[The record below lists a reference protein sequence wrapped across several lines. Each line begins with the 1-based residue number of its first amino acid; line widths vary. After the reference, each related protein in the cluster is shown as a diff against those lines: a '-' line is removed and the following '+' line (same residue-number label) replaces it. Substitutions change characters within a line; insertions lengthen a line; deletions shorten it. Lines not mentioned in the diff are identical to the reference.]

1 MHEMSLTRNVLDVV
15 LDEANAAG
23 ATRVQAVRVTIGD
36 LRDIVE
42 ELFEGLF
49 SHLARGT
56 IAEGA
61 ELEIVRIPV
70 TVRCRKCSRVYH
82 LNVRDKDTFECPSC
96 GLLDYGLNSGM
107 EFFVSGIDILKGQ
120 PNSLR

>member
-1 MHEMSLTRNVLDVV
+1 MHEMSLTRNVLDIV

-61 ELEIVRIPV
+61 ELEIVRVPFI
-70 TVRCRKCSRVYH
+70 VRCRKCSRTYH
-82 LNVRDKDTFECPSC
+82 LDVRDKDTFACPSC
-96 GLLDYGLNSGM
+96 GLLDYELNSGM
-107 EFFVSGIDILKGQ
+107 EFLVSGIDILKGQ
-120 PNSLR
+120 SDSL

>member
-1 MHEMSLTRNVLDVV
+1 MHEMSLTRNVLDIV

-49 SHLARGT
+49 P
-56 IAEGA
+56 IW
-61 ELEIVRIPV
+61 
-70 TVRCRKCSRVYH
+70 RVGR
-82 LNVRDKDTFECPSC
+82 LPKVPRW
-96 GLLDYGLNSGM
+96 
-107 EFFVSGIDILKGQ
+107 
-120 PNSLR
+120 R

>member
-1 MHEMSLTRNVLDVV
+1 MHEMSLTRNVLDIV

-49 SHLARGT
+49 SHLS
-56 IAEGA
+56 
-61 ELEIVRIPV
+61 VRPPL
-70 TVRCRKCSRVYH
+70 T
-82 LNVRDKDTFECPSC
+82 
-96 GLLDYGLNSGM
+96 
-107 EFFVSGIDILKGQ
+107 
-120 PNSLR
+120 